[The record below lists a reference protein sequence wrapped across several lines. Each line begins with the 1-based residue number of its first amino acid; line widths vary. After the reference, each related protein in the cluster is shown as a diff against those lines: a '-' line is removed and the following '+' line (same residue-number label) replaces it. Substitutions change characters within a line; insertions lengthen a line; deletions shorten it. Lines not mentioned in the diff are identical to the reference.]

1 MITKSLTDIPIS
13 VFSADIII
21 SGICLSLSD
30 MSDRCFI
37 TNSQLQRL
45 SDKDHYF
52 QEIILKK
59 Y

>member
-13 VFSADIII
+13 VFLADIII
-21 SGICLSLSD
+21 SGIFLSLSD

-52 QEIILKK
+52 QVIILKK